1 MRNRFLSTAILVVAL
16 LLSAWGNVL
25 AAAFCPHLGSAHAC
39 CAKHATKQSPSHE
52 MPDMDMGDMPMEMSA
67 EPNGEASPEQSTAV
81 SAASVE
87 QNTEANVVDQPV
99 EACLHCMSHSQLSQ
113 ASFVLRETEPSKRSV
128 DTPAPQT
135 AKIVSMFASAS
146 PIVTP
151 REHAPPGESSPRY
164 MFINIFRI

>member
-67 EPNGEASPEQSTAV
+67 ESAMESSAEQAMEV
-81 SAASVE
+81 SLERNSD
-87 QNTEANVVDQPV
+87 ANVLTGPI
-99 EACLHCMSHSQLSQ
+99 ENCLHCMSHSQLLQGSI
-113 ASFVLRETEPSKRSV
+113 VLRESQAAKRSADV
-128 DTPAPQT
+128 NAPRPAQ
-135 AKIVSMFASAS
+135 IVSLFGLAN
-146 PIVTP
+146 PIVIP
-151 REHAPPGESSPRY
+151 REHAPPGESSPRH
-164 MFINIFRI
+164 ILNNVFRI